1 MAKIF
6 AEWEH
11 EDPDVYWATGFAFV
25 KKIHIRFWHEKIK
38 TLWFQDNGIPI
49 TLKNVVIIT

>member
-25 KKIHIRFWHEKIK
+25 KKFTSDFDMRK
-38 TLWFQDNGIPI
+38 
-49 TLKNVVIIT
+49 

>member
-38 TLWFQDNGIPI
+38 TLWFQDNGISI
-49 TLKNVVIIT
+49 TG